1 MACVALASLM
11 ATIEHEFLKPIPG
24 IPLQDH
30 QAQAQSLHKKIS
42 SLQAFLDE
50 ESSGP
55 GSTALIKDL
64 EIKIRDFAL
73 KVEDDMEIQL
83 SNFLLAKGRKSPTR
97 KASRELH
104 KTLRIA
110 AGNAAE
116 LMDLSHSLIKEAEYN
131 ENQPSI
137 PWLKHGSS
145 PDPLIKMVGRQRDR
159 REIINQLTKGGLSN
173 LKLLSIVGMVGIGK
187 TTLAKSVYKD
197 PIVQNH
203 FEVCRWVTIPQE
215 YNKTETLGLL
225 LRSISSGPENKIEKE
240 KHTTPEELAKQVR
253 TQLRYK
259 RYLIVLDNIQDI
271 GAWNDIQTCFPND
284 SYGSSV
290 LLTTGHFNLNL
301 DCSFFYT
308 HNHIHSLNLLDPS
321 ESWDLFCNVI
331 LSLKERVAPEFEQ
344 IKKHILEI
352 CDGLPWSI
360 VVVAKRLS
368 KCNNNILKE
377 WEKIRKEIESLGILD
392 RNALNLYYNQLP
404 QHLKACFLYLGVFPK
419 RKEIRVKKVIRLWI
433 TEGFVKPLEYDDF
446 ENQGYAYLKELIDRS
461 LVLICNWSS
470 DGNIK
475 TCRMHS
481 ALHSF
486 CVGESQ
492 KEGIFCAIN
501 TLQHPELPLSEFA
514 NSCRWLSLYTHSFD
528 YYVLYSTNN
537 PRSIFFFDD
546 DPETFVPFKL
556 LRVLAFV
563 PSPFL
568 QRVSMHLGHL
578 VFLRYL
584 SISERYDG
592 LGDIVSLFSNLQTL
606 IVSSNEPQ
614 IEAPTIHLAQKI
626 WELPKLRHL
635 ELGDMYMVDPPSVV
649 KRKLQTLCSVVD
661 PTHCWKEVYF
671 RCPYIKELKIFYKQE
686 LEEPNHNTTCESF
699 GNPIILDDQYY
710 RLQHLERLTIS
721 IRVVGRVVTLPE
733 PCMFPSQLKKLTLS
747 GTNLSPTN
755 LKVIGMELPELRVLK
770 LENALLERVWR
781 VAKGEFNELRFL
793 LLEDKRL
800 EQLLVEHRSFPSL
813 EHLVLRVCCCLQEIS
828 VDVFA
833 ECFTLDSI
841 ELDRCNP
848 SLIASAK
855 LIQKMPQ
862 LWRGSLKLKIDGTE
876 YFEPDSYTH
885 AGQSAE
891 EDL

>member
-30 QAQAQSLHKKIS
+30 QAPAQSLYKRIS
-42 SLQAFLDE
+42 SLQSFLDE
-50 ESSGP
+50 SSGS
-55 GSTALIKDL
+55 GGAAIKDL
-64 EIKIRDFAL
+64 EIRIRDFAL

-83 SNFLLAKGRKSPTR
+83 SNFLLAKSRKSPTR

-104 KTLRIA
+104 KTLKIA

-116 LMDLSHSLIKEAEYN
+116 LMDILHSIIKEADET
-131 ENQPSI
+131 QPSI
-137 PWLKHGSS
+137 RWLKHGASAE
-145 PDPLIKMVGRQRDR
+145 PLGKMVGRQRDR

-197 PIVQNH
+197 PTVQNH
-203 FEVCRWVTIPQE
+203 FDVCGWVTIPQE
-215 YNKTETLGLL
+215 YNKTEVLGLL
-225 LRSISSGPENKIEKE
+225 LRSISPGPESKTEKG
-240 KHTTPEELAKQVR
+240 KRSTPEELAKQVR

-259 RYLIVLDNIQDI
+259 RYLIVLDNIQEI

-290 LLTTGHFNLNL
+290 LITTGHFNLNL

-308 HNHIHSLNLLDPS
+308 HNHTHSLNLLDPN
-321 ESWDLFCNVI
+321 ESWDLFCDII
-331 LSLKERVAPEFEQ
+331 LSLKERVAPEFEK

-352 CDGLPWSI
+352 CDGLPLSI

-368 KCNNNILKE
+368 KCNNILKE

-392 RNALNLYYNQLP
+392 RNALIHYYNQLP
-404 QHLKACFLYLGVFPK
+404 QHLKVCFLYLGVFPK
-419 RKEIRVKKVIRLWI
+419 RKEIRVKKVVRLWI
-433 TEGFVKPLEYDDF
+433 TEGFIKPLEYDDF

-501 TLQHPELPLSEFA
+501 TLEHPELPLSEFA

-546 DPETFVPFKL
+546 DPKTFVPFKL

-568 QRVSMHLGHL
+568 QRVSMHLGDL

-592 LGDIVSLFSNLQTL
+592 LGDIVSLLLNLQTL

-614 IEAPTIHLAQKI
+614 IEAPTIHLSPKI

-661 PTHCWKEVYF
+661 PTTHCWKEVYF
-671 RCPYIKELKIFYKQE
+671 RCPNIKELKIFYKE
-686 LEEPNHNTTCESF
+686 DLEEPNHNTF
-699 GNPIILDDQYY
+699 GNPIILDDEYY
-710 RLQHLERLTIS
+710 SLQHLERLTIS
-721 IRVVGRVVTLPE
+721 IWVGRIVTLPE
-733 PCMFPSQLKKLTLS
+733 PCMFPLQLKKLTLS

-755 LKVIGMELPELRVLK
+755 LTVIGMELPELRVLK
-770 LENALLERVWR
+770 LENALSERVWR

-793 LLEDKRL
+793 LLEDNRL

-813 EHLVLRVCCCLQEIS
+813 EHLVLRVCWCLEEIS
-828 VDVFA
+828 VEFA
-833 ECFTLDSI
+833 ECFSLESI

-848 SLIASAK
+848 SVIASAK

-876 YFEPDSYTH
+876 YFEPQSYTH
-885 AGQSAE
+885 AGESAE
-891 EDL
+891 EDWP